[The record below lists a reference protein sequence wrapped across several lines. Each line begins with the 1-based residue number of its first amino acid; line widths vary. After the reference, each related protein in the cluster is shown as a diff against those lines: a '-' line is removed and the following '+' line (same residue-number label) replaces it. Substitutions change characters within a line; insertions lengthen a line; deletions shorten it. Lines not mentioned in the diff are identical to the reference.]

1 MAFLTMIAPLVA
13 MTYPIDKIKD
23 SQAQAFSMWM
33 KEYVYNALLQPFH
46 LLLYYIL
53 VTTAIDLA
61 TENPIYAIVAIGFL
75 FPAEKLLRKF
85 FGFHN
90 EETMSGVNA
99 AIGGALISKGID
111 ALKRGGNRKSKSGGS
126 SKGNEDQDNFEE
138 PVRTMETSFLT
149 QALGAGS
156 NNTEQNKDEKANQN
170 NSKEGEQ
177 AEDNP
182 EKYKGMLKSEVTGE
196 NGNQD
201 TKQEQKPKTDAADNT
216 IIRSS
221 GDKKK
226 SKKKDKKD
234 RPHYLR
240 GAGTLAGKFI
250 AKSAKT
256 GARLALRGTLAG
268 TAAMIGV
275 AGGLA
280 TGDYDKA
287 LSYGIAG
294 AVAGGYAG
302 GRVADGLQKL
312 PSNAYRKVD
321 KVVTDAKQTF
331 RQSAYTPEQYK
342 QKMIEESNNRFMNS
356 KKYQEMYKQ
365 RYGKQYKQAMEEATA
380 YRNQGVMD
388 DKLIMRAMDLKAAG
402 FDANNRAD
410 PKRIAA
416 AKLAS
421 GVSNEKDIE
430 SVEKR
435 LKELGI
441 DENQIRLQKD
451 AIRKLNNLV

>member
-1 MAFLTMIAPLVA
+1 MYIT
-13 MTYPIDKIKD
+13 
-23 SQAQAFSMWM
+23 
-33 KEYVYNALLQPFH
+33 
-46 LLLYYIL
+46 LYYIL
-53 VTTAIDLA
+53 ITTSMSLA
-61 TENPIYAIVAIGFL
+61 TDNPIYAIVAIGFL
-75 FPAEKLLRKF
+75 LPAEKLLRKF

-90 EETMSGVNA
+90 DETMGAMNS
-99 AIGGALISKGID
+99 AIGGALIYQGINW
-111 ALKRGGNRKSKSGGS
+111 LGNMGKRKSIQSKTSKS
-126 SKGNEDQDNFEE
+126 NEQDEEEYFEE
-138 PVRTMETSFLT
+138 PVRTMDTSFLT
-149 QALGAGS
+149 GALGGTLPVAIQGGVTPKQQSAKYDGS
-156 NNTEQNKDEKANQN
+156 QEKERLEELESQGFAEGDEEYDRAKAQY
-170 NSKEGEQ
+170 K
-177 AEDNP
+177 
-182 EKYKGMLKSEVTGE
+182 KYKGALNSEPPKPSVEGE
-196 NGNQD
+196 SMP
-201 TKQEQKPKTDAADNT
+201 TSSTTIPKVEP
-216 IIRSS
+216 
-221 GDKKK
+221 
-226 SKKKDKKD
+226 KDKTKKAD
-234 RPHYLR
+234 KPHYLR